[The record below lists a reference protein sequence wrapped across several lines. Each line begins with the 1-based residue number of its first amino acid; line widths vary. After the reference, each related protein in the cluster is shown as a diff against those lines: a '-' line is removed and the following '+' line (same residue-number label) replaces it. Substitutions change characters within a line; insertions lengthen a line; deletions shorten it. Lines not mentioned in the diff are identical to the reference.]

1 MKKFVNL
8 AYYFASFTVKQQTM
22 RKAFLVFSVT
32 LLSITAIL
40 IYINWKFSFLLLI
53 FIPLILMGL
62 YDMYQSKHTIKRNF
76 PLLGRLRYLLESMGP
91 EMRQYFI
98 ETDTEGKPFNRLQR
112 SMVYARSKKETDMEP
127 FGTQLNTYKPSYEW
141 INHSIRAISFQNVN
155 TKPLVK
161 IGSSQCTKPYE
172 ASMFNISAMSY
183 GSLSKNAI
191 IALNEGAKKGGF
203 FHNTGEGGL
212 SPYHLQGGD
221 VVWNIGTGYFSCR
234 NFDGTFNPD
243 EFEKRAVLENV
254 KMIEIK
260 FSQGAKPGH
269 GGILPKEKVTDEI
282 AAIRLVNKGHD
293 IISPPTHSAFSTPL
307 ELMAFIKLLR
317 EKSGGKPIG
326 IKICIGN
333 KSEFL
338 AICKAMVETKTYLD
352 FITVDGGEGG
362 TGAAPP
368 EYSDHVGM
376 PLRDALA
383 FVYDCLNGFGI
394 KDQIKIIASGK
405 VISGFDIIRNL
416 SIGADLC
423 NSARGMMFALGCI
436 QALECHSNTCPT
448 GVATQNPKLI
458 KGLVP
463 EEKSIRVARFQ
474 YETVKSAVDLMASA
488 GLDHPDKVDRT
499 VVSTRIDA
507 SQIKT
512 FYEIYPELDKG
523 CLLNENTVPK
533 EFSIFWKKANANQF

>member
-1 MKKFVNL
+1 
-8 AYYFASFTVKQQTM
+8 M
-22 RKAFLVFSVT
+22 RKAFVIFAIT
-32 LLSITAIL
+32 ILSITGIL
-40 IYINWKFSFLLLI
+40 TYVNWKFSFLLFI
-53 FIPLILMGL
+53 FVPLILMGF

-76 PLLGRLRYLLESMGP
+76 PLLGRMRYLLEDLGP

-98 ETDTEGKPFNRLQR
+98 ETDTDGRPFNRLQR
-112 SMVYARSKKETDMEP
+112 SMVYARSKKESDMEP
-127 FGTQLNTYKPSYEW
+127 FGTQLNTYSSGYEW
-141 INHSIRAISFQNVN
+141 INHSIRAISFQKVN
-155 TKPLVK
+155 ENPKVK
-161 IGSSQCTKPYE
+161 IGSSQCSKPYL

-183 GSLSKNAI
+183 GSLSKNAV
-191 IALNEGAKKGGF
+191 IALNEGAKQGDF

-212 SPYHLQGGD
+212 SPYHLKGGD

-234 NFDGTFNPD
+234 NSDGTFNAD
-243 EFEKRAVLENV
+243 EFEKRAILDNV

-269 GGILPKEKVTDEI
+269 GGILPKEKVNDEI
-282 AAIRLVNKGHD
+282 AEIRLVTKGHD
-293 IISPPTHSAFSTPL
+293 IVSPPTHSAFTTPL
-307 ELMAFIKLLR
+307 ELMDFVKILR

-333 KSEFL
+333 KSEFI
-338 AICKAMVETKTYLD
+338 AICKAMIETNTYID
-352 FITVDGGEGG
+352 FVTVDGGEGG

-394 KDQIKIIASGK
+394 KNQIKIIASGK

-436 QALECHSNTCPT
+436 QALECHANTCPT
-448 GVATQNPKLI
+448 GVATQNPKLT

-463 EEKSIRVARFQ
+463 EEKSIRVARYQ
-474 YETVKSAVDLMASA
+474 HETVKSAIDLMASA
-488 GLDHPDKVDRT
+488 GIDHPDGVTRD
-499 VVSTRIDA
+499 VVTTRINPNKVA
-507 SQIKT
+507 T
-512 FYEIYPELDKG
+512 FAELFPELENG
-523 CLLNENTVPK
+523 CLLNESSVPK
-533 EFSIFWKKANANQF
+533 EFLYFWKKASTRHF

>member
-1 MKKFVNL
+1 
-8 AYYFASFTVKQQTM
+8 M
-22 RKAFLVFSVT
+22 RKAFLLFTITS
-32 LLSITAIL
+32 LSIISMLTYVNL
-40 IYINWKFSFLLLI
+40 KFSLLFLI

-62 YDMYQSKHTIKRNF
+62 YDMYQCKKTIRRNF
-76 PLLGRLRYLLESMGP
+76 PLLGRMRYILESIGP
-91 EMRQYFI
+91 EMRQYFV
-98 ETDTEGKPFNRLQR
+98 ENDNDGKPFSRLQR
-112 SMVYARSKKETDMEP
+112 SLVYQRSKKETDSKP
-127 FGTQLNTYKPSYEW
+127 FGTQMDVYDVGYEW
-141 INHSIRAISFQNVN
+141 INHSINAIPFAKANQDPRVR
-155 TKPLVK
+155 
-161 IGSSQCTKPYE
+161 IGSSQCTKPYQ
-172 ASMFNISAMSY
+172 ASLFNISAMSF

-191 IALNEGAKKGGF
+191 LALNAGAKQGGF

-212 SPYHLQGGD
+212 SPYHLQEGGD
-221 VVWNIGTGYFSCR
+221 VVWNIGTGYFSTR
-234 NFDGTFNPD
+234 TPDGKFSL
-243 EFEKRAVLENV
+243 EEYQKRAVLENV

-269 GGILPKEKVTDEI
+269 GGILPKG
-282 AAIRLVNKGHD
+282 ND
-293 IISPPTHSAFSTPL
+293 ILSPPKHSAFTNPI
-307 ELMAFIKLLR
+307 ELMDFVKLLR
-317 EKSGGKPIG
+317 ENSGGKPIG

-333 KSEFL
+333 KSEFIS
-338 AICKAMVETKTYLD
+338 ICKAMIETKTYLD

-405 VISGFDIIRNL
+405 VISGFDIIRCL

-436 QALECHSNTCPT
+436 QALECHANTCPT
-448 GVATQNPKLI
+448 GVATQDPTLM

-463 EEKSIRVARFQ
+463 QEKSVRVARFQ
-474 YETVKSAVDLMASA
+474 HETVKSAMELIASA
-488 GLDHPDKVDRT
+488 GIDHPDNVTRD
-499 VVSTRIDA
+499 VVSTRIER
-507 SQIKT
+507 SITET
-512 FYEIYPELDKG
+512 FAQTFPELEKG

-533 EFSIFWKKANANQF
+533 EFLYFWKKASSEKF

>member
-1 MKKFVNL
+1 
-8 AYYFASFTVKQQTM
+8 M
-22 RKAFLVFSVT
+22 RKAFLISSIT
-32 LLSITAIL
+32 LLALTGLL
-40 IYINWKFSFLLLI
+40 IYVNWKFAFLLLI
-53 FIPLILMGL
+53 FLPLIAMGL
-62 YDMYQSKHTIKRNF
+62 FDMYQSKRTIRRNF
-76 PLLGRLRYLLESMGP
+76 PLLGRMRYLLESLGP

-98 ETDTEGKPFNRLQR
+98 ETDTDGKPFNRLQR
-112 SMVYARSKKETDMEP
+112 ALVYSRSKKETSTQP
-127 FGTQLNTYKPSYEW
+127 FGTQLNVYDVGYEW
-141 INHSIRAISFQNVN
+141 INHSIKAIPFHEVDAHP
-155 TKPLVK
+155 KVK
-161 IGSSQCTKPYE
+161 IGSSQCTKPYN

-191 IALNEGAKKGGF
+191 LALNAGAKIGGF
-203 FHNTGEGGL
+203 YHNTGEGGL
-212 SPYHLQGGD
+212 SPYHLEPGGD
-221 VVWNIGTGYFSCR
+221 VVWNIGTGYFSTR
-234 NFDGTFNPD
+234 TPDGQFSIE
-243 EFEKRAVLENV
+243 EFTKRATLDNV

-282 AAIRLVNKGHD
+282 AAIRLVSKGND
-293 IISPPTHSAFSTPL
+293 IVSPPKHSAFTTPL
-307 ELMAFIKLLR
+307 ELMDFVKLLR
-317 EKSGGKPIG
+317 NHSGGKPIG

-333 KSEFL
+333 KSEFI
-338 AICKAMVETKTYLD
+338 AICKAMVATKTYLD

-394 KDQIKIIASGK
+394 KDEIKIIASGK
-405 VISGFDIIRNL
+405 VVSGFDIIRCL

-436 QALECHSNTCPT
+436 QALECHANTCPT
-448 GVATQNPKLI
+448 GVATQDPKLT

-474 YETVKSAVDLMASA
+474 EETVKSAMELMASA
-488 GLDHPDKVDRT
+488 GLSHPDDVTRD
-499 VVSTRIDA
+499 VVSTRVERNVVE
-507 SQIKT
+507 T
-512 FYEIYPELDKG
+512 FAQTFPELEKG
-523 CLLNENTVPK
+523 CLLNENSVPA
-533 EFSIFWKKANANQF
+533 SYMYFWNKASVESF

>member
-1 MKKFVNL
+1 
-8 AYYFASFTVKQQTM
+8 M
-22 RKAFLVFSVT
+22 RRAFLVVSFT
-32 LLSITAIL
+32 IL
-40 IYINWKFSFLLLI
+40 VINGILTYINWKFSLLFLIL
-53 FIPLILMGL
+53 IPLILMGL
-62 YDMYQSKHTIKRNF
+62 VDMYQSIHTIRRNF
-76 PLLGRLRYLLESMGP
+76 PLVGRLRYLLGSIGP
-91 EMRQYFI
+91 EIRQYFI
-98 ETDTEGKPFNRLQR
+98 ETDTDGKPFNRLQR
-112 SMVYARSKKETDMEP
+112 NMVYSRSKKESDMEP
-127 FGTQLNTYKPSYEW
+127 FGTQKNTYESGYEW
-141 INHSIRAISFQNVN
+141 INHSIRAITFQDMNP
-155 TKPLVK
+155 KPLVR
-161 IGSSQCTKPYE
+161 IGSSNCSKPYM

-203 FHNTGEGGL
+203 YHNTGEGGL
-212 SPYHLQGGD
+212 SPYHLLGGD

-234 NFDGTFNPD
+234 KFDGTFCPD
-243 EFEKRAVLENV
+243 EFEKRAILDEV

-293 IISPPTHSAFSTPL
+293 IISPPTHSAFTTPL
-307 ELMAFIKLLR
+307 ELIDFIKLLR
-317 EKSGGKPIG
+317 ERSGGKPIG

-333 KSEFL
+333 KAEFIS
-338 AICKAMVETKTYLD
+338 ICKAMVATQTYLD

-383 FVYDCLNGFGI
+383 FVHDCLKGYGI
-394 KDQIKIIASGK
+394 KEEIKVIASGK

-436 QALECHSNTCPT
+436 QALECHTNTCPT
-448 GVATQNPKLI
+448 GVATQNPRLM

-463 EEKSIRVARFQ
+463 EDKSTRVTRYQ

-488 GLDHPDKVDRT
+488 GLDHPDKVDRS
-499 VVSTRIDA
+499 VVSTRINPIMI
-507 SQIKT
+507 QT
-512 FYEIYPELDKG
+512 FEEIYPELDRG
-523 CLLNENTVPK
+523 CLLNEATVPDYLK
-533 EFSIFWKKANANQF
+533 VFWLKASIEKF

>member
-1 MKKFVNL
+1 
-8 AYYFASFTVKQQTM
+8 M
-22 RKAFLVFSVT
+22 RKAFLVFSIT
-32 LLSITAIL
+32 ILSITVIL
-40 IYINWKFSFLLLI
+40 IYVNWKFSFLLLI
-53 FIPLILMGL
+53 SLPLILMGL

-98 ETDTEGKPFNRLQR
+98 ETDTEGRPFNRLQR
-112 SMVYARSKKETDMEP
+112 SMVYARSKKETAMEP
-127 FGTQLNTYKPSYEW
+127 FGTQKNTYKPGYEW
-141 INHSIRAISFQNVN
+141 INHSIRAISFQNIN

-203 FHNTGEGGL
+203 YHNTGEGGL
-212 SPYHLQGGD
+212 SPYHLKGGD

-234 NFDGTFNPD
+234 NFDGTFDID
-243 EFEKRAVLENV
+243 EYEKRALLDNV

-307 ELMAFIKLLR
+307 ELIDFVKLLR

-333 KSEFL
+333 KSEFIG
-338 AICKAMVETKTYLD
+338 ICKAMVETKTYLD

-448 GVATQNPKLI
+448 GVATQNPKLT

-523 CLLNENTVPK
+523 CLLNESTVPK
-533 EFSIFWKKANANQF
+533 EFSIFWRKATTNQF